1 MGHPVSMCVPVNHT
15 VTLSV
20 RAEGTGLLQY
30 QWFTTEDNVVCEV
43 CGVRACVR
51 ARLRV
56 YGFHYCAILRTKRE
70 SIRPGLVVTLKL
82 VPNMNCNLKQSS
94 L

>member
-1 MGHPVSMCVPVNHT
+1 MCVPVNHT

-30 QWFTTEDNVVCEV
+30 QWFTNEDNVVCEV

-51 ARLRV
+51 VYCFHGLRV
-56 YGFHYCAILRTKRE
+56 FGFHYCADLNCRYC
-70 SIRPGLVVTLKL
+70 GLDCGLWHSLSGIPFLQK
-82 VPNMNCNLKQSS
+82 NL
-94 L
+94 LTAVI

>member
-1 MGHPVSMCVPVNHT
+1 MCVPVNHT

-30 QWFTTEDNVVCEV
+30 QWFTNEDNVVCEV
-43 CGVRACVR
+43 CGVRAR
-51 ARLRV
+51 LLFSRLRV
-56 YGFHYCAILRTKRE
+56 FGFHYCADQRSKRE
-70 SIRPGLVVTLKL
+70 PIRPDLVVTLKL
-82 VPNMNCNLKQSS
+82 LPNMNCNLKQSS